1 MSINI
6 NDELLNIMSLF
17 GFELIDCSIKGTEIR
32 PMFKN
37 KQGKLTNIALKRLFL
52 KLGFNDVHTDIL
64 NMHSKLS
71 LLGVSKNA
79 EKSNKY
85 SELKLYFENAQDHF
99 IKIVGDKSLIVFAI
113 IKKYKLQSLCA
124 LNLNKDEGHS
134 LTRKIYLE
142 IPEGECN
149 LQKIHLE
156 DLNKK
161 LLGALEDLMKQLNF
175 SGDKTKKINDIVALM
190 RKKDMPLTTVGVDID
205 SNEIKLY
212 FDYGQ

>member
-113 IKKYKLQSLCA
+113 IKNIRFNRCVL
-124 LNLNKDEGHS
+124 
-134 LTRKIYLE
+134 
-142 IPEGECN
+142 
-149 LQKIHLE
+149 
-156 DLNKK
+156 
-161 LLGALEDLMKQLNF
+161 
-175 SGDKTKKINDIVALM
+175 
-190 RKKDMPLTTVGVDID
+190 
-205 SNEIKLY
+205 
-212 FDYGQ
+212 